1 MAGTAFHRGAP
12 LHKIRTTLGYL
23 ALLTLS
29 TIAAQA
35 RIVRIELR
43 PAPAEV
49 TNDVP
54 ATYRV
59 LEGYAH
65 GEVDPKAPQNRIIQ
79 DIDHAPVNARGMVE
93 YTATFTLYA
102 PLHPSPKA
110 VLFYDVVN
118 RGGPALPR
126 EYANNDFFLVSGWQ
140 GDIPFDGRTASGA
153 HAETIRVP
161 IARNPDNTP
170 IIGPVFARFMD
181 EPAGRKTL
189 ALAHSITY
197 GANDLP
203 PTPLDL
209 DTTHAHLI
217 TKKYEDIDGAVAGQ
231 SEIPQSAWSWA
242 DCDTTPFPGTP
253 DPTKICLKQSAD
265 PALLYELRYT
275 AKDPLVMGLGFAAV
289 RDLNA
294 FLLASPGGQGFENPV
309 AGHARAAIAAGVSQS
324 GNFLRTFLNLGFNE
338 DESSH
343 IVFAGLMPIIS
354 ARQVPLNV
362 RFGVPGGTSMLYEIG
377 TDGANW
383 YAPTPDPIR
392 HNPTAGELDRC
403 TATHTCPK
411 IIELLGSSEFYSL
424 RASMGFVGTTAAADL
439 PLPANV
445 RRFYVASTTHGGGPG
460 GFSLAPRHLANCTL
474 ASNPN
479 PETPTRRALI
489 LALKQWVVDDTAP
502 PDSVYPTL
510 KAGTLAPADKVLATF
525 PRIPGAPLPHD
536 VLNPNLI
543 YALGPDFHA
552 NDLSGVPAA
561 QPLTILGAA
570 PAVLPTLDPDGNE
583 IGGIH
588 TPLQDAPLGTYTG
601 WNIVTSGF
609 RKGQFCSITGGF
621 LPFPA
626 TATDRAATHDPR
638 PSIEERYPTHAAYVT
653 RVRTAAEAL
662 VKQRLLLPDDA
673 EKLIHQ
679 AESAPISR

>member
-1 MAGTAFHRGAP
+1 MLKR
-12 LHKIRTTLGYL
+12 LTTL
-23 ALLTLS
+23 ALFTLTV
-29 TIAAQA
+29 AAQA
-35 RIVRIELR
+35 RIVRVELK

-49 TNDVP
+49 TRDVP

-59 LEGYAH
+59 LSGYAY
-65 GEVDPKAPQNRIIQ
+65 GEVDPHDPHNRIIQ
-79 DIDHAPVNARGMVE
+79 DIDHTPLNPRGMVE

-118 RGGPALPR
+118 RGSPALPR
-126 EYANNDFFLVSGWQ
+126 EYANGDFFLVSGWQ
-140 GDIPFDGRTASGA
+140 GDIPFEGRTSGGG

-161 IARNPDNTP
+161 IARNPDGSP
-170 IIGPVFARFMD
+170 ITGSVFARFMD
-181 EPAGRKTL
+181 EPAGRETL

-203 PTPLDL
+203 PTPVDL

-217 TKKYEDIDGAVAGQ
+217 TRKYEDIDGAVAGQ
-231 SEIPQSAWSWA
+231 SEIPPTDWSWA
-242 DCDTTPFPGTP
+242 DCETGTP
-253 DPTKICLKQSAD
+253 DPAKICLKQGAD

-294 FLLASPGGQGFENPV
+294 FLMTSPGGEGFENPV

-324 GNFLRTFLNLGFNE
+324 GNFLRSFLNLGFNE
-338 DESSH
+338 DESGH

-362 RFGVPGGTSMLYEIG
+362 RFGVPGGTSMLFEIG

-411 IIELLGSSEFYSL
+411 IIELLGSAEFYSL

-445 RRFYVASTTHGGGPG
+445 RRFYFAGTTHGGGPG
-460 GFSLAPRHLANCTL
+460 GFSITPHPLANCTL
-474 ASNPN
+474 PANPN

-489 LALKQWVVDDTAP
+489 LALRQWVVDDTAP
-502 PDSVYPTL
+502 PDNIYPTL
-510 KAGTLAPADKVLATF
+510 QAKTLAPAAQVLSTF

-536 VLNPNLI
+536 VFNPNLI
-543 YALGPDFHA
+543 YALGPEFRA
-552 NDLSGVPAA
+552 NDLSGIAPA
-561 QPLTILGAA
+561 QPLTILGAT

-588 TPLQDAPLGTYTG
+588 SPLQDAPLGTYTG
-601 WNIVTSGF
+601 WNPVNGGF
-609 RKGQFCSITGGF
+609 RKGQFCSLTGGYI
-621 LPFPA
+621 PFPA
-626 TATDRAATHDPR
+626 TAAERSATHDPR
-638 PSIEERYPTHAAYVT
+638 PSLEERYPTHAAYVT

-679 AESAPISR
+679 AEQAPVPR